1 MHVHVH
7 AFCAFGTF
15 GDFFFIVVRNATR
28 FCNVRSDLLRNDVS
42 VQTELKFA
50 RISLW
55 CRANV
60 RNACVAGALRTR
72 FAFHI
77 EIMLKSVHV
86 TTCPTLLNGG
96 ETIFVVQLYDPRRSE
111 GGRLGEGK
119 GEIRGAE
126 RGGSNWGKQ
135 RRGEL

>member
-15 GDFFFIVVRNATR
+15 ADFFLIVVRNATR

-50 RISLW
+50 RIFLW

-77 EIMLKSVHV
+77 KIMLKSVHV

-119 GEIRGAE
+119 WEIRGCI
-126 RGGSNWGKQ
+126 GG
-135 RRGEL
+135 RL